1 MPAALPLIAAIV
13 GIAGTGVGLGETFA
27 NQPSG
32 PPKPPTPTPAETE
45 ATAGKNKQNQ
55 IASLEQAFP
64 QIQTLTGGSLSPE
77 AVTRLAELLTGQ
89 GGTPGI
95 GASEE
100 DILKLLTGNSNPL
113 PFLVTA
119 GNNPSAPTSTTGL
132 APGGGA

>member
-1 MPAALPLIAAIV
+1 MPEVLPGIIAIISAV
-13 GIAGTGVGLGETFA
+13 TGGVGLAKELGGGGGA
-27 NQPSG
+27 
-32 PPKPPTPTPAETE
+32 PKPTTPTPAEAE
-45 ATAGKNKQNQ
+45 ATAGKAKQNQ

-89 GGTPGI
+89 GNTPGI

-100 DILKLLTGNSNPL
+100 DILKALTGSSNPL

-119 GNNPSAPTSTTGL
+119 GNNPSGATSPTGL
-132 APGGGA
+132 SPGGST